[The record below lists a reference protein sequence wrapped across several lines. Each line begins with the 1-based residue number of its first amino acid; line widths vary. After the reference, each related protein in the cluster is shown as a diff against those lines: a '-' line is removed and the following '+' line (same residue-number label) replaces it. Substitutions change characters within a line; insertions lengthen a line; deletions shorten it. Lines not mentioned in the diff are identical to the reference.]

1 MKCLGCALRS
11 PKRKTGNHKEQRDAH
26 AGGRVQNIG
35 DIPVNRADTVRV
47 RDIPGRCVDHHHHQ
61 TGYSPQ
67 VINPVNFDC
76 ISSSVFLIKKV

>member
-11 PKRKTGNHKEQRDAH
+11 PKEKTGNHKEQRDAH

-47 RDIPGRCVDHHHHQ
+47 RDIPVVVWIITTIRQAIPRRLSIQLILTASVPL
-61 TGYSPQ
+61 YS
-67 VINPVNFDC
+67 
-76 ISSSVFLIKKV
+76 